1 MSAASCRFT
10 RIFLIRHGE
19 VESPGG
25 VFYGQQDVPLSRQG
39 REQTR
44 LAARNLSGVAIRAVI
59 ASDLSR
65 CRALA
70 REISS
75 IHTVEPIITP
85 ELREVDFGEWT
96 GLTWQEIE
104 RGYPGEFTR
113 RMANLATY
121 RPPGGE
127 SLEDV
132 RERVMPVIIKLAQDY
147 TGDAVAVAAHGGINR
162 VILSSLLEMPLQNM
176 FSIDQGFCCTN
187 IIDIF
192 SDGPVVLRALNIP
205 PYPVL
210 LPQSSPAFPL
220 EW

>member
-1 MSAASCRFT
+1 MSPESCNFT
-10 RIFLIRHGE
+10 RLFLVRHGA

-25 VFYGQQDVPLSRQG
+25 VFYGQLDVQLSRKG
-39 REQTR
+39 MEQTR
-44 LAARNLSGVAIRAVI
+44 LAARNLSGASISAVI
-59 ASDLSR
+59 SSDLSR
-65 CRALA
+65 CQALA
-70 REISS
+70 REIGSM
-75 IHTVEPIITP
+75 HGLEPVIAP

-104 RGYPGEFTR
+104 RVYPGEFRR

-127 SLEDV
+127 SISDV
-132 RERVMPVIIKLAQDY
+132 RKRVMPLIGRLPRDY
-147 TGDAVAVAAHGGINR
+147 PGGAVAVAAHGGINR
-162 VILSSLLEMPLQNM
+162 VVLAALLKMPMDNI

-205 PYPVL
+205 PEAGEGLICGYWPRHD
-210 LPQSSPAFPL
+210 S
-220 EW
+220 